1 MAETFKIIDTRRIP
15 SPDADRVGRLDYLVT
30 YQLDPL
36 RTFIVRIPVD
46 DLTEEIIRDHVRKD
60 LDSMK
65 RFAGR
70 EFSL

>member
-1 MAETFKIIDTRRIP
+1 MAETFKVIDSRRIP
-15 SPDADRVGRLDYLVT
+15 SPDDDRRGRFDWLVT

-36 RTFIVRIPVD
+36 RTFIVRITVD

-65 RFAGR
+65 RFTGR